1 MTSRTR
7 QAFLCSCV
15 APAVFV
21 NRKKYSD
28 FFSCSALTQK
38 NQNGDTILRQFFD
51 ESSEKSR
58 SLQRIC
64 AVKAAAAALHGK
76 SEFVPYYLRV
86 SSSTHTNKSY
96 KTMII
101 VKLSLF

>member
-15 APAVFV
+15 PFV
-21 NRKKYSD
+21 NRKNYSD
-28 FFSCSALTQK
+28 FFNCSALTK
-38 NQNGDTILRQFFD
+38 KSQNGDTILRQFFD

-76 SEFVPYYLRV
+76 SEFIPYYLRV
-86 SSSTHTNKSY
+86 SSSTHTNK
-96 KTMII
+96 TMII
-101 VKLSLF
+101 VKLSPF